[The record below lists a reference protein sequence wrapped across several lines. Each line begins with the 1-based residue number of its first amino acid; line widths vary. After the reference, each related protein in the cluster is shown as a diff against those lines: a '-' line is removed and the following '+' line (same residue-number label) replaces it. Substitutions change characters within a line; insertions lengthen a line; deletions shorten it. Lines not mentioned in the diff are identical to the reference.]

1 MVNESKHRV
10 MLEQSEK
17 KRTIEISDFL
27 KTLNNEDRD
36 LINDEFVS
44 PLYFKDIREQ
54 INLYRQFENGEI
66 HKAYLKEEFLTGAN
80 GNNNL
85 NMIKPERV
93 SALREKIN

>member
-1 MVNESKHRV
+1 MIILLLILILLAILYSTEAGREFLAEAIALPFKIILYPLRMVNESKHRV

-44 PLYFKDIREQ
+44 PLYFI
-54 INLYRQFENGEI
+54 
-66 HKAYLKEEFLTGAN
+66 
-80 GNNNL
+80 
-85 NMIKPERV
+85 
-93 SALREKIN
+93 